1 MIKNILVPTDF
12 SNQAESA
19 LKVAAQIAK
28 KNNAS
33 IYLLHILEL
42 PMHLTDLMSTGAPA
56 AAPEAVFFMKQAHSK
71 FEELMKK
78 EYLKDIE
85 VIETVSFE
93 DIHTGINEASEKNN
107 VDIIVMGSHGS
118 TGFEELFIGS
128 NAEKV
133 VRTSKKPVLVIKE
146 ECRLFDINDFVY
158 ATNFDDEDK
167 DCLLAANDF
176 AKSIAANLHLVWVN
190 TANGFK
196 TTYETEEKMNKMI
209 AGLGIENY
217 TLNIYNDITVEKGIF
232 NFAGSVNAGMIGI
245 STHGRKGLSHFIN
258 GSLGEDVVNHAKRPV
273 ITFKILS

>member
-12 SNQAESA
+12 SKQAESA

-28 KNNAS
+28 KNNAK

-42 PMHLTDLMSTGAPA
+42 PMHLTDLMSSGAPGP
-56 AAPEAVFFMKQAHSK
+56 APEAVFFMKQTHKK
-71 FEELMKK
+71 FEEVLNQD
-78 EYLKDIE
+78 YLKDID
-85 VIETVSFE
+85 VIETVNFE
-93 DIHTGINEASEKNN
+93 DVLHGIINSSTKNN
-107 VDIIVMGSHGS
+107 IDIIIMGSHGS

-146 ECRLFDINDFVY
+146 DCDIFEINDFVY

-167 DCLLAANDF
+167 PCLLAAHDF
-176 AKSIAANLHLVWVN
+176 SKSIQAKLHLVWIN

-196 TTYETEEKMNKMI
+196 TTYETEEKMNNMI
-209 AGLGIENY
+209 SNLAIEGY
-217 TLNIYNDITVEKGIF
+217 SLNIYNDNTVEKGIL
-232 NFAGSVNAGMIGI
+232 NFADSINAGMIGI
-245 STHGRKGLSHFIN
+245 STHGRKGISHFIN

-273 ITFKILS
+273 LTFKI